1 MKQKGFT
8 VIELLVAVV
17 VLALAGTVFLIQ
29 KNDLKTS
36 ARDND
41 RKVAIN
47 AIHYSLEKVY
57 FPANKSYPRVINDK
71 TVSSIDPSLLK
82 DPHGQA
88 IGENG
93 SDYRYEP
100 SGCDGDACKG
110 YSLRANLEREDD
122 FVKTSQ
128 N

>member
-8 VIELLVAVV
+8 VIELLVAVA
-17 VLALAGTVFLIQ
+17 VLGLAGTVFLIQ

-41 RKVAIN
+41 RKTAIN
-47 AIHYSLEKVY
+47 AIYYNLEKVY
-57 FPANKSYPRVINDK
+57 YPANKSYPRVINDK
-71 TVSSIDPSLLK
+71 TVNAIDPALLK
-82 DPHGQA
+82 DPRGA
-88 IGENG
+88 KIGENG

>member
-17 VLALAGTVFLIQ
+17 VLGLAGTVFLIQ

-47 AIHYSLEKVY
+47 AIYYNLEKVY
-57 FPANKSYPRVINDK
+57 YPANKSYPRVINDK
-71 TVSSIDPSLLK
+71 TVTAIDPALLK
-82 DPHGQA
+82 DPRGQA